1 MGLRRVCYL
10 DMMRCPFCDIDKDKV
25 IDSRATDGGRSIRRR
40 RQCLSC
46 NKRFTTYE
54 TVEEKVS
61 LQVIKKDMSR
71 VPYSKDKLI
80 AGVEK
85 AAYKRPVSVA
95 QISAL
100 AESVEEDLFR
110 RGEKEIASTEI
121 GLIVLN
127 KLRSVDHVA
136 CMRFA
141 SVYMDVDKVDDLLE
155 EMQQVKDEADNKPPR
170 EQGKLF

>member
-1 MGLRRVCYL
+1 
-10 DMMRCPFCDIDKDKV
+10 MRCPFCDIDKDKV

-61 LQVIKKDMSR
+61 LQVVKKDMSR

-95 QISAL
+95 TISAL

-110 RGEKEIASTEI
+110 MGEKEIASTEI
-121 GLIVLN
+121 GLLVLN
-127 KLRSVDHVA
+127 KLRAVDHVA
-136 CMRFA
+136 YMRFA
-141 SVYMDVDKVDDLLE
+141 SVYMDVDKVDDLLD
-155 EMQQVKDEADNKPPR
+155 EMQQVREDAANAPPR

>member
-1 MGLRRVCYL
+1 
-10 DMMRCPFCDIDKDKV
+10 MRCPFCDIDKDKV

-54 TVEEKVS
+54 TIEEKVS
-61 LQVIKKDMSR
+61 LLVVKKDGSR
-71 VPYSKDKLI
+71 VPYSRDKLI
-80 AGVEK
+80 AGAEK
-85 AAYKRPVSVA
+85 ACYKRPVSA
-95 QISAL
+95 DQIIGL

-110 RGEKEIASTEI
+110 KGQKEVPSREI

-127 KLRSVDHVA
+127 KLRGLDHVA
-136 CMRFA
+136 YMRFA
-141 SVYMDVDKVDDLLE
+141 SVYMDVDKVDDLLD
-155 EMQQVKDEADNKPPR
+155 EMQQVKEDAANAPPR

>member
-1 MGLRRVCYL
+1 
-10 DMMRCPFCDIDKDKV
+10 MRCPFCDIDKDKV

-61 LQVIKKDMSR
+61 LLVVKKDGSR
-71 VPYSKDKLI
+71 VPYAKDKVV

-85 AAYKRPVSVA
+85 AAYKRPVSAA
-95 QISAL
+95 QITAL
-100 AESVEEDLFR
+100 SESVEEDLFR

-127 KLRSVDHVA
+127 KLRALDHVA
-136 CMRFA
+136 YMRFA
-141 SVYMDVDKVDDLLE
+141 SVYMDVDKVDDLLD
-155 EMQQVKDEADNKPPR
+155 EMKQVKEEADSAPPR

>member
-1 MGLRRVCYL
+1 
-10 DMMRCPFCDIDKDKV
+10 MRCPFCDIDKDKV

-61 LQVIKKDMSR
+61 LQVVKKDESR
-71 VPYSKDKLI
+71 VPYARDKVI

-85 AAYKRPVSVA
+85 AAYKRPVSVD
-95 QISAL
+95 QILAL

-110 RGEKEIASTEI
+110 RGQKEIPSTEI

-127 KLRSVDHVA
+127 KLRAIDHVA
-136 CMRFA
+136 YMRFA
-141 SVYMDVDKVDDLLE
+141 SVYMDVDKVDDLLD
-155 EMQQVKDEADNKPPR
+155 EMQSVKEEAENAPPR

>member
-1 MGLRRVCYL
+1 
-10 DMMRCPFCDIDKDKV
+10 MRCPFCDIDKDKV

-54 TVEEKVS
+54 TIEEKVS
-61 LQVIKKDMSR
+61 LLVVKKDGSR
-71 VPYSKDKLI
+71 VPYQRDKLI
-80 AGVEK
+80 AGTEK
-85 AAYKRPVSVA
+85 ACYKRPVSAA

-100 AESVEEDLFR
+100 AESIEEELFR
-110 RGEKEIASTEI
+110 KGEKEVGSTEI

-127 KLRSVDHVA
+127 KLRGLDHVA
-136 CMRFA
+136 YMRFA

-155 EMQQVKDEADNKPPR
+155 QMQQVKDDADNAPPR

>member
-1 MGLRRVCYL
+1 
-10 DMMRCPFCDIDKDKV
+10 MRCPFCDIDKDKV

-54 TVEEKVS
+54 TGEEKVS
-61 LQVIKKDMSR
+61 LQVIKKDKSR
-71 VPYSKDKLI
+71 VPYSRDKLI
-80 AGVEK
+80 SGVEK
-85 AAYKRPVSVA
+85 AAYKRPVSVD

-100 AESVEEDLFR
+100 AEAVEEDLFR
-110 RGEKEIASTEI
+110 RGEKEIPSTEI

-127 KLRSVDHVA
+127 KLRALDHVA
-136 CMRFA
+136 YMRFA
-141 SVYMDVDKVDDLLE
+141 SVYMDVDKVDDLLD
-155 EMQQVKDEADNKPPR
+155 EMQQVKEEADSAPPR

>member
-1 MGLRRVCYL
+1 
-10 DMMRCPFCDIDKDKV
+10 MRCPFCDIDKDKV

-61 LQVIKKDMSR
+61 LQVVKKDNSR

-85 AAYKRPVSVA
+85 AAYKRPVSVDQVA
-95 QISAL
+95 AL
-100 AESVEEDLFR
+100 AEAVEEDLFR
-110 RGEKEIASTEI
+110 RGEKEIASREI

-127 KLRSVDHVA
+127 KLRGLDHVA
-136 CMRFA
+136 YMRFA
-141 SVYMDVDKVDDLLE
+141 SVYMDVDKVDDLLD
-155 EMQQVKDEADNKPPR
+155 EMQSVKEEAASTPPR

>member
-1 MGLRRVCYL
+1 
-10 DMMRCPFCDIDKDKV
+10 MRCPFCDIDKDKV

-54 TVEEKVS
+54 TIEEKVS
-61 LQVIKKDMSR
+61 LLVVKKDGSR
-71 VPYSKDKLI
+71 VPYSRDKLI

-85 AAYKRPVSVA
+85 AAYKRPVSA
-95 QISAL
+95 GQITAL
-100 AESVEEDLFR
+100 SESVEEELFR
-110 RGEKEIASTEI
+110 TGEKEIASHEI

-127 KLRSVDHVA
+127 KLRGVDHVA
-136 CMRFA
+136 YMRFA
-141 SVYMDVDKVDDLLE
+141 SVYMDVDKVDDLLD
-155 EMQQVKDEADNKPPR
+155 EMQQVKEEADSAPPR

>member
-1 MGLRRVCYL
+1 
-10 DMMRCPFCDIDKDKV
+10 MRCPFCDIDKDKV

-54 TVEEKVS
+54 TIEEKVS
-61 LQVIKKDMSR
+61 LLVVKKDGSR
-71 VPYSKDKLI
+71 VPYLRDKLI
-80 AGVEK
+80 AGIEK
-85 AAYKRPVSVA
+85 AAYKRQVSAA
-95 QISAL
+95 QISAA

-110 RGEKEIASTEI
+110 RGDKEVPSRDI

-127 KLRSVDHVA
+127 KLRALDHVA
-136 CMRFA
+136 YMRFA
-141 SVYMDVDKVDDLLE
+141 SVYMDVDKVDDLLD
-155 EMQQVKDEADNKPPR
+155 EMQQVKDEADNAPPR